1 MDQQIV
7 EFQVYEIPEAIYAEK
22 ESQLNRSYQDIGEE
36 DIQAEKETYK
46 LIGSTE
52 FTLDSVIIKMLRQ
65 GGPLNE
71 CTIGMTKNLRKGKQ
85 LSLSNAQEQRAPTLG
100 MQFSNLLTL
109 DSEGVE
115 RLNHAKERQRRAI
128 ATKLKGL
135 QAKAAKLQ
143 GHIE

>member
-7 EFQVYEIPEAIYAEK
+7 EFQVFEIPEAVYAEK
-22 ESQLNRSYQDIGEE
+22 ESQLNRSYQEIGEE
-36 DIQAEKETYK
+36 DIQAEKDTYN

-71 CTIGMTKNLRKGKQ
+71 CTIGMTKNLRKSKQ
-85 LSLSNAQEQRAPTLG
+85 LSLSHSHDKRATTLG

-109 DSEGVE
+109 DNEGVE
-115 RLNHAKERQRRAI
+115 RLNQAKERQRKVI
-128 ATKLKGL
+128 ASKLE
-135 QAKAAKLQ
+135 
-143 GHIE
+143 I